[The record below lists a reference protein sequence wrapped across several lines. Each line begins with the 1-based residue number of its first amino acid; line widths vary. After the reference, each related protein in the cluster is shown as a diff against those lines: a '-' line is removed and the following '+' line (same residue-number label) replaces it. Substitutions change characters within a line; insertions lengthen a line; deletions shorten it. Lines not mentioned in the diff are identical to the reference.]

1 MNRIL
6 IVGVPRSGT
15 TWFGRVLAAT
25 ENTEYLGEPD
35 NPLKSPFALQTSR
48 RLGIGHYPLL
58 TAEASAPEYERLWAH
73 ALGLAHA
80 GGLSPLR
87 RRASGRLF
95 DRFSPHQLRA
105 AVQSDTLT
113 LPLRI
118 VERLAAPEEASASSR
133 NLIVKSVYAPLSVE
147 WIARHFPLRIAIV
160 LRNPLSILS
169 SWAELKWLGRPGN
182 DVLDQVDDGIQEEL
196 TRRWSIPHAP
206 VGAPVMAR
214 AAWMVAAFTCA
225 LTDAAARNPDWT
237 VVTHEDL
244 CEAPSERYPVVA
256 SALGLTWGAR
266 ADGVLGDMNRPGEGL
281 EPFRVASDLGDV
293 WSRRLSA
300 EEVEEA
306 RSVLDRFPLD
316 ERLVSHTP

>member
-1 MNRIL
+1 VNRIL

-25 ENTEYLGEPD
+25 EDTEYLGEPD
-35 NPLKSPFALQTSR
+35 NPLKSPFALRTSR
-48 RLGIGHYPLL
+48 RLGMGHYPFL
-58 TAEASAPEYERLWAH
+58 TAQAASPEYERLWAC

-80 GGLSPLR
+80 GGLGRLR

-95 DRFSPHQLRA
+95 DHFSPHQLRA
-105 AVQSDTLT
+105 AVQSDTLA

-118 VERLAAPEEASASSR
+118 VEWLAAPDEASGSSR
-133 NLIVKSVYAPLSVE
+133 NLVVKSVYAPLTVE
-147 WIARHFPLRIAIV
+147 WLANHFPLRIAVV

-182 DVLDQVDDGIQEEL
+182 DVLDEVDDWIQEEL
-196 TRRWSIPHAP
+196 VRRWSIPHP
-206 VGAPVMAR
+206 PMGAPVMAR

-244 CEAPSERYPVVA
+244 CEAPSERYPTVA
-256 SALGLTWGAR
+256 SALGLTWGVR
-266 ADGVLGDMNRPGEGL
+266 ADGVLADMNRPGEGL
-281 EPFRVASDLGDV
+281 RPFRVASDLADV
-293 WSRRLSA
+293 WRRRLSA
-300 EEVEEA
+300 EQVEEA
-306 RSVLDRFPLD
+306 RSVLDQFPLD
-316 ERLVSHTP
+316 ERLVSHAP